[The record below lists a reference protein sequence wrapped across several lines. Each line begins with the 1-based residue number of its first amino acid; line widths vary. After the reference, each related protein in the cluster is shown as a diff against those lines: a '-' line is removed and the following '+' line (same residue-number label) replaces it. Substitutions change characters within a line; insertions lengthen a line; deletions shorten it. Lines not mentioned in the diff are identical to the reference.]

1 MSDSYLWTPWRM
13 AYLRGE
19 DREHYDGCVFCIK
32 GAGDSANPDFDE
44 KELVVAR
51 SEYVYAALN
60 MYPYNNGHLLII
72 PYAHVPTLEEL
83 PAAALTDLML
93 TTNAATAALRA
104 IYHPHAFNIGA
115 NIGASAG
122 AGIPEHV
129 HLHVVPR
136 WNADTNFMTVISGT
150 RTMPDMLHDT
160 WQQLREVWGKPPQ
173 EGEASSTDGP
183 TTNQ

>member
-1 MSDSYLWTPWRM
+1 MSDSHLWTPWRM

-19 DREHYDGCVFCIK
+19 DRVHYDGCVFCIK
-32 GAGDSANPDFDE
+32 GAGDSAGAGFDE
-44 KELVVAR
+44 NELVVAR
-51 SEYVYAALN
+51 SQYVYAALN
-60 MYPYNNGHLLII
+60 IYPYNNGHLLII
-72 PYAHVPTLEEL
+72 PCAHVPTLEDL

-104 IYHPHAFNIGA
+104 IYQPQAFNIGA

-136 WNADTNFMTVISGT
+136 WHADTNFMTVISGT

-160 WQQLREVWGKPPQ
+160 WRQLREVWGKPP
-173 EGEASSTDGP
+173 EKSEPRPTD
-183 TTNQ
+183 